1 MKQIIQ
7 DLKSGETI
15 LEDVPSPMVSK
26 GKVLIK
32 TTRTLVSLGTE
43 RMLVEFGRANY
54 LQKARQ
60 QPERV
65 KSVLDKIKTD
75 GLGPTYAAISSK
87 LSQPIPLGYCNVGT
101 VIEVGEGVTEFQV
114 GDRVASNGPHA
125 EFVIVSKN
133 LVAKIPD
140 IVDDEDAAF
149 TVIGAIALHGIRL
162 VNPTIGETVVVI
174 GMGLLGL
181 ITAQMLLAN
190 GCNVIGVDVDQSKL
204 EIAAG
209 WGVSVI
215 NPASG
220 DDTVKI
226 VESNTNGV
234 GSDAVIITASSSSD
248 QIIHE
253 AALMS
258 RKRGRIVLVGVVGLQ
273 ISRDDFFKKELSFQV
288 SASYG
293 PGRYDDSYEE
303 KGQDYP
309 IGYVRWTEKR
319 NFEAVLNMIAM
330 NRLKVK
336 QLITE
341 RVLLDDYH
349 TIYKDMRKS
358 GSIASLLIF
367 PGLLAHNPLI
377 SLSKIVKIGRASCW
391 ETG

>member
-174 GMGLLGL
+174 G
-181 ITAQMLLAN
+181 I
-190 GCNVIGVDVDQSKL
+190 D
-204 EIAAG
+204 
-209 WGVSVI
+209 
-215 NPASG
+215 
-220 DDTVKI
+220 
-226 VESNTNGV
+226 
-234 GSDAVIITASSSSD
+234 
-248 QIIHE
+248 
-253 AALMS
+253 
-258 RKRGRIVLVGVVGLQ
+258 
-273 ISRDDFFKKELSFQV
+273 
-288 SASYG
+288 
-293 PGRYDDSYEE
+293 
-303 KGQDYP
+303 
-309 IGYVRWTEKR
+309 
-319 NFEAVLNMIAM
+319 
-330 NRLKVK
+330 
-336 QLITE
+336 
-341 RVLLDDYH
+341 
-349 TIYKDMRKS
+349 RKS
-358 GSIASLLIF
+358 
-367 PGLLAHNPLI
+367 
-377 SLSKIVKIGRASCW
+377 VV
-391 ETG
+391 